1 MTRLAALITLFAAAA
16 APATAQRAPP
26 VHPVVRN
33 INLVCNSQSSC
44 VQRQW
49 RSMQAAFS
57 FMRAKRLPVWKI
69 EQCNR
74 NAAKQRTRIDWIGFN
89 NCIRNPKVKAPTASG
104 R

>member
-1 MTRLAALITLFAAAA
+1 MLVFAASQAA
-16 APATAQRAPP
+16 EARRVPAI
-26 VHPVVRN
+26 HPVVRN
-33 INLVCNSQSSC
+33 INLLCKSQSAC

-49 RSMQAAFS
+49 RAMQNAFA

-69 EQCNR
+69 EQCNL

-89 NCIRNPKVKAPTASG
+89 NCIRNPKVRPKVASG

>member
-1 MTRLAALITLFAAAA
+1 MTHLALILAMMATVDAAA
-16 APATAQRAPP
+16 QRRPPP

-33 INLVCNSQSSC
+33 INSLCKSQDSC

-49 RSMQAAFS
+49 RGMQAAFAY
-57 FMRAKRLPVWKI
+57 MRAKRLPVWKI

-74 NAAKQRTRIDWIGFN
+74 NAAKQRSRIDWVGFN
-89 NCIRNPKVKAPTASG
+89 NCIRNPKVKAPKATG

>member
-1 MTRLAALITLFAAAA
+1 MTRLIAILVLGLAAAGA
-16 APATAQRAPP
+16 EAQRAPP
-26 VHPVVRN
+26 IHPVVRN
-33 INLVCNSQSSC
+33 INLLCKSQSGC

-49 RSMQAAFS
+49 RSMQAAFA
-57 FMRAKRLPVWKI
+57 FMRAKRPPVWKI

-74 NAAKQRTRIDWIGFN
+74 NAAKQRSRIDWIGFN